1 MKANVPEKLHDITEL
16 NQLSY
21 FSSCEPNCIRFKEDD
36 LCKGESVSV
45 GYITRIKDPV
55 TMDQASVNQYKATT

>member
-21 FSSCEPNCIRFKEDD
+21 FSSCEPNCIRFKRNDI
-36 LCKGESVSV
+36 CKGESVSV
-45 GYITRIKDPV
+45 SYITRIKDLV
-55 TMDQASVNQYKATT
+55 TMNQAPVNQYKATT